1 MAFNIPMSLVE
12 NCDDRVVYEYYDDIW
27 ERDRTK
33 PPFSK
38 ERMKRVGR
46 RVGRVM
52 LDKRTQEFTQ
62 LAGQD
67 WDENEIFFSRACMMM
82 ARQFEND
89 IWPKE
94 MAYQA

>member
-1 MAFNIPMSLVE
+1 MAVYIPMSLVE
-12 NCDDRVVYEYYDDIW
+12 NNDDRVVYEYYDDIW

-38 ERMKRVGR
+38 DRMKKVGR
-46 RVGRVM
+46 RIGCVK
-52 LDKRTQEFTQ
+52 LDKRAQEFTQ

-67 WDENEIFFSRACMMM
+67 WDENKVFFSRACIMM
-82 ARQFEND
+82 ARQLEKG